1 MNNLLKIKAMKLI
14 KFGISVSGAYA
25 ELQGDI
31 EMKHFSKVSD
41 TSKASN
47 DAINTTTSYTAS
59 ANNVTAGS
67 SDNNAYGKGAVFL
80 LATNVCILFAYNKS
94 SS

>member
-1 MNNLLKIKAMKLI
+1 MKLI
-14 KFGISVSGAYA
+14 KFGIFVSGAYA

-31 EMKHFSKVSD
+31 EIKHFSKVSD

-47 DAINTTTSYTAS
+47 DDINTTTSYTAS
-59 ANNVTAGS
+59 VNSVTTGS
-67 SDNNAYGKGAVFL
+67 GDNYAYGKDAVFL
-80 LATNVCILFAYNKS
+80 LATDVCILFAYNKS